1 MIETY
6 ASLKQPTKLDLTQGE
21 DWNMYV
27 SFVVGTAGSGKSLL
41 AYAYSEW
48 LKVSN
53 QKVALLNLDP
63 GVTTLPY
70 TPDVDVRDYISVAR
84 IMEEY
89 KLGPNGALIMAA
101 DLIADQVETLN
112 SELQEVDADLVI
124 VDTPGQIELFAFRA
138 SGPYIAKEL
147 VGEAKAILY
156 LFDSVFSSSPLNFV
170 SNLFLSAAVYN
181 RFLLPQIHIL
191 SKCDLLSTEKIDYI
205 TEWFSVPNLL
215 ENAINEKL
223 SGTKRLLS
231 QDIINSISKLGLQFA
246 SVAASAK
253 SNDGLLDLNAH
264 LERIFVAGEQFTQ

>member
-6 ASLKQPTKLDLTQGE
+6 GSLKQPTKLDLKHVE
-21 DWNMYV
+21 DENMYV

-41 AYAYSEW
+41 ASAYSEW
-48 LKVSN
+48 LKVSD
-53 QKVALLNLDP
+53 QDVALLNLDP
-63 GVTTLPY
+63 GVVTLPY
-70 TPDVDVRDYISVAR
+70 TPNVDVRDYISVTR

-147 VGEAKAILY
+147 VGEAKAIIY
-156 LFDSVFSSSPLNFV
+156 LFDSVFSLNPLNFV

-181 RFLLPQIHIL
+181 RFLLPQIHML
-191 SKCDLLSTEKIDYI
+191 SKCDLLSTEKRDYI
-205 TEWFSVPNLL
+205 TEWFNDPKVL

-231 QDIINSISKLGLQFA
+231 RDITNSINNLGLQFA
-246 SVAASAK
+246 SVTVSAK
-253 SNDGLLDLNAH
+253 SNAGLLDLNAH
-264 LERIFVAGEQFTQ
+264 LERIFVGGEQFTQ